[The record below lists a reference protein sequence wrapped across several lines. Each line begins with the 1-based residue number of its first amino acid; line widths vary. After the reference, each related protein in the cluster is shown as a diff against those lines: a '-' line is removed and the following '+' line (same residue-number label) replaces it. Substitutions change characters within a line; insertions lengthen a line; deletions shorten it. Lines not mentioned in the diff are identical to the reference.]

1 MRIICIKPPLVI
13 RKVLRVFVQ
22 VKTRGLP
29 NGNPLVFYEYGK
41 KPALGKPKAGEKFKI
56 KNGYALS
63 TLSLFKQRAQT

>member
-13 RKVLRVFVQ
+13 RKVLRVFVR
-22 VKTRGLP
+22 KLNKGAPEREP
-29 NGNPLVFYEYGK
+29 PCFCEYGK